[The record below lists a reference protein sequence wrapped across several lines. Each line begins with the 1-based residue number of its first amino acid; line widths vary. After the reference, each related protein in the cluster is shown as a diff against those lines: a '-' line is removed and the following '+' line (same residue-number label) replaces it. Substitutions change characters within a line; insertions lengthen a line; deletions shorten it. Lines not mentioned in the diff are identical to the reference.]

1 MCDYY
6 SNLTPTNMLPIYYE
20 SIILSADEMFGM
32 WLDDMLRHV
41 REDWTQ
47 NLLSEDLVLFLETT
61 WSLSSDFNQPDVE
74 VFILLGHDTAVLGN
88 QLLTFQGNKM
98 VSSSGFEMS
107 KKNTIE
113 QVDAWLYWDSVIS
126 DWLTAPSPH
135 SLTCWLHHS
144 THQHYCPCP
153 PHFTLPHGMIPVWD
167 HFRCLCLCVC
177 VCVCVYI
184 CRKIGVWMCVC
195 VCIYIYIYIQEDG
208 SVSWHKALC
217 SKWCHILLGLSQS
230 SGGGSFPSLAMISS
244 LLYAICSLLS
254 CLIVPVTFLL
264 TQSLATITVHVH
276 SSTCSLAFLLE
287 TSAVEYETST
297 LSWAQEQIPTDLVWF
312 PPPPWCDNP
321 WWARVSSLSR
331 LHDHIQTHHTQ

>member
-1 MCDYY
+1 MISLHILQAQYTASVSDQSLVASMCDYY
-6 SNLTPTNMLPIYYE
+6 SNLTPTNMLPIYYK

-195 VCIYIYIYIQEDG
+195 VCIYIYISRKMVLFPDIRHCVVSDVTYCLVWASLVVEALSRHLLWFLLFYMP
-208 SVSWHKALC
+208 SV
-217 SKWCHILLGLSQS
+217 
-230 SGGGSFPSLAMISS
+230 
-244 LLYAICSLLS
+244 LYCLVLLS
-254 CLIVPVTFLL
+254 L
-264 TQSLATITVHVH
+264 
-276 SSTCSLAFLLE
+276 
-287 TSAVEYETST
+287 
-297 LSWAQEQIPTDLVWF
+297 
-312 PPPPWCDNP
+312 
-321 WWARVSSLSR
+321 
-331 LHDHIQTHHTQ
+331 